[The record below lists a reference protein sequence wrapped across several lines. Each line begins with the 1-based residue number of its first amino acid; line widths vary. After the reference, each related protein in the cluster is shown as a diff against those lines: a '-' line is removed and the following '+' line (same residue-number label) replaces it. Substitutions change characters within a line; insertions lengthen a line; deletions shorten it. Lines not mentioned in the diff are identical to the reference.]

1 MHPYVHRSSIYNGE
15 DTEATPMSINRWM
28 DKEGVRYVY
37 IYTHTHTHKWKY
49 IILFKN
55 AILLLATTSMDLDD
69 IMLSEVSQ
77 AEKDEYHVLSFI
89 CGI

>member
-1 MHPYVHRSSIYNGE
+1 
-15 DTEATPMSINRWM
+15 M

-37 IYTHTHTHKWKY
+37 ISIHTHTHKWKY